1 MNQPQTW
8 RTSGG
13 RTCYTVAYKVEALQ
27 EWDRCVERGSK
38 TRFLRE
44 RGLPQGTLADWVRAR
59 DRGEFEASMLKAAT
73 SKDGGRGM
81 MNSRDRAE
89 LARLR
94 AENERLKSK
103 VAQAEAAQEVLGK
116 AFELLE
122 GITKGSTDI
131 DEQIPPA
138 LMSVEQYRQWL
149 NSKGLS

>member
-44 RGLPQGTLADWVRAR
+44 RGLPHGTMIDWVRAR
-59 DRGEFEASMLKAAT
+59 DRGEFEASMLTAA
-73 SKDGGRGM
+73 SKDGGRRM

-122 GITKGSTDI
+122 GITKGSTDS

-138 LMSVEQYRQWL
+138 LMSVEQYREWL

>member
-1 MNQPQTW
+1 MI
-8 RTSGG
+8 
-13 RTCYTVAYKVEALQ
+13 
-27 EWDRCVERGSK
+27 
-38 TRFLRE
+38 
-44 RGLPQGTLADWVRAR
+44 DWVRAR
-59 DRGEFEASMLKAAT
+59 DRGEFEASMLTAV
-73 SKDGGRGM
+73 SKDGGRRM

-103 VAQAEAAQEVLGK
+103 VAHAEAAQEVLGQ

-122 GITKGSTDI
+122 GITKGSTDS

-138 LMSVEQYRQWL
+138 LMSVEQYREWL

>member
-1 MNQPQTW
+1 MNEPQTW
-8 RTSGG
+8 RTPGG

-44 RGLPQGTLADWVRAR
+44 HGLPQRTVLDWVQAR
-59 DRGEFEASMLKAAT
+59 DRGEFEASMLKAAA
-73 SKDGGRGM
+73 KKNGGRYLM
-81 MNSRDRAE
+81 SSRDRAE
-89 LARLR
+89 LVRLR
-94 AENERLKSK
+94 TENERLKRK

-122 GITKGSTDI
+122 GITTSSTDH
-131 DEQIPPA
+131 DETIPPA

-149 NSKGLS
+149 SSKGLS